1 VTPYNK
7 TASTRI
13 KKMAMATQNQIPTR
27 NSEHITNTTK
37 YLQTR
42 QTTREIHVENNFKK
56 YEA

>member
-1 VTPYNK
+1 M
-7 TASTRI
+7 AS
-13 KKMAMATQNQIPTR
+13 QNQIPTR